1 MSWIDIF
8 LPLRYGELQWS
19 PGVMHSL
26 LQILGVFCCGICRPN
41 CPPGKW
47 RQVRQMHQESG
58 PGEAVGR
65 PQMVPL
71 DLTPEV
77 LDDCGSFWAEVA
89 YLEQCIVY
97 RNQQSIATTN
107 GDPVVQTKGP
117 AIMTAVRFVQCRWDV
132 ALSLFAEAPKVWG
145 FY

>member
-26 LQILGVFCCGICRPN
+26 SQILGVFCCGICRPN

-77 LDDCGSFWAEVA
+77 LDNCGSFWAEVA

-97 RNQQSIATTN
+97 HNQQSIATTN
-107 GDPVVQTKGP
+107 GDPVVQLEGSSNYDRRQIAGGT
-117 AIMTAVRFVQCRWDV
+117 
-132 ALSLFAEAPKVWG
+132 
-145 FY
+145 